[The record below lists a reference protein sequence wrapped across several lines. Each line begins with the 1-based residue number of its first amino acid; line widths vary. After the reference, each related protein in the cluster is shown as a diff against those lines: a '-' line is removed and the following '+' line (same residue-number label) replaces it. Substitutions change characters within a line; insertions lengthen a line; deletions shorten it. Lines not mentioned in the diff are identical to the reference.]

1 MQSRITVG
9 GKQIRTITEVSELA
23 GLEGDKPRLNTLFKW
38 NGQTNQLVETGVP
51 SKLRERI
58 AKAAGVSPGQFDQ
71 TAQNRQKILESMLQ
85 RGITDIGQVSTVVQ
99 NYYAKM

>member
-1 MQSRITVG
+1 
-9 GKQIRTITEVSELA
+9 
-23 GLEGDKPRLNTLFKW
+23 LFKW

-58 AKAAGVSPGQFDQ
+58 SKAAGVSPRQFDEVVQ
-71 TAQNRQKILESMLQ
+71 SRQKILESMLQ
-85 RGITDIGQVSTVVQ
+85 RGMTDIRQVSTVVQ